1 MSDKNFIKEIKENL
15 NTEITKEKAEYIKNY
30 FWQYM
35 HYENFNTYAYLYT
48 IGDNI
53 YKFQVE
59 KQLLFWICSDEL
71 EKKCQNMMQ
80 QELSSANSCEWGI
93 LIHKKG
99 IWLFNR
105 DISISNDD
113 DFRAKKIVFTITFS
127 PKNDDDYLEF
137 FSYDN
142 LFGCKRNAYFF
153 RDIINYKNTNYSGT
167 PKSWHAYSTALKRFF
182 SFYCESIGNYDL
194 KSNPYDAIQIRH
206 FKTYIESR
214 NTITSKTT
222 VRNQFFYI
230 KDFMLKKTTNKD
242 YTISSK
248 TLLNTLISIP
258 DKTAIEISKIDISKI
273 QKTLKIIQKKENYNS
288 TRNITLCLFLFTFG
302 TERRKLCHLKWID
315 ISEDF
320 RMLNTGNVPKAIPEN
335 LGNWLKKLK
344 KLVFENETSKNATY
358 VFGNLGTDFKSPLE
372 ESRINDILTSIANT
386 DPEDA
391 FSKLLT
397 PQNIRKWVFHHLLE
411 TLPLQDVM
419 EYMDISINNLNSYL
433 SQSALSH
440 YVKNDF
446 SKIYPLDH
454 IAKELNI

>member
-1 MSDKNFIKEIKENL
+1 M
-15 NTEITKEKAEYIKNY
+15 
-30 FWQYM
+30 
-35 HYENFNTYAYLYT
+35 
-48 IGDNI
+48 
-53 YKFQVE
+53 
-59 KQLLFWICSDEL
+59 
-71 EKKCQNMMQ
+71 
-80 QELSSANSCEWGI
+80 
-93 LIHKKG
+93 
-99 IWLFNR
+99 
-105 DISISNDD
+105 
-113 DFRAKKIVFTITFS
+113 
-127 PKNDDDYLEF
+127 
-137 FSYDN
+137 
-142 LFGCKRNAYFF
+142 
-153 RDIINYKNTNYSGT
+153 
-167 PKSWHAYSTALKRFF
+167 
-182 SFYCESIGNYDL
+182 
-194 KSNPYDAIQIRH
+194 
-206 FKTYIESR
+206 
-214 NTITSKTT
+214 
-222 VRNQFFYI
+222 
-230 KDFMLKKTTNKD
+230 
-242 YTISSK
+242 
-248 TLLNTLISIP
+248 
-258 DKTAIEISKIDISKI
+258 
-273 QKTLKIIQKKENYNS
+273 
-288 TRNITLCLFLFTFG
+288 
-302 TERRKLCHLKWID
+302 KWID

-335 LGNWLKKLK
+335 LGNWLK